1 MVSRP
6 PTPDHET
13 TMAAVLAY
21 VRTRP
26 GERLSPEEILEA
38 VQVGLEFDP
47 SPALIH
53 RACLQ
58 LAANR
63 LNSLRKAGR
72 EFVWS
77 LDGTIPPRQ
86 KQRRGSRAVRNAQ
99 YEPPVAAID
108 NMRPH
113 ERLAQ
118 ARNLARQSA
127 NNGDVWILEGAD
139 YAEECRNLLIAALEY
154 SGPMNVEAASRAT
167 GLSPELVQ
175 RLWPEDKI
183 HMRLGLGPNER
194 SPALTTTASPAV
206 LRAKEAKWTDA
217 DIIASLQ
224 EAAVYEFPLTKKA
237 YVELLNIGQI
247 KGPSTASIGHRFGSW
262 TAACDAAGVV
272 PGTARRGSYESRWS
286 DNDVLQIVRD
296 YLLDPNAPISAQ
308 HYDKWKIANAPD
320 GPSLP
325 TVLNRFG
332 SWTNVKRAAFH
343 E

>member
-1 MVSRP
+1 
-6 PTPDHET
+6 
-13 TMAAVLAY
+13 
-21 VRTRP
+21 
-26 GERLSPEEILEA
+26 
-38 VQVGLEFDP
+38 
-47 SPALIH
+47 
-53 RACLQ
+53 
-58 LAANR
+58 
-63 LNSLRKAGR
+63 
-72 EFVWS
+72 
-77 LDGTIPPRQ
+77 
-86 KQRRGSRAVRNAQ
+86 
-99 YEPPVAAID
+99 
-108 NMRPH
+108 
-113 ERLAQ
+113 
-118 ARNLARQSA
+118 
-127 NNGDVWILEGAD
+127 
-139 YAEECRNLLIAALEY
+139 
-154 SGPMNVEAASRAT
+154 
-167 GLSPELVQ
+167 
-175 RLWPEDKI
+175 
-183 HMRLGLGPNER
+183 MRLGLGPNER
-194 SPALTTTASPAV
+194 SPALTTKASPAV

-217 DIIASLQ
+217 DIIVSLQ

-237 YVELLNIGQI
+237 YVELLNIGQV